1 MGFQETLESVV
12 KSSGGG
18 VGGLIMAM
26 DGIVVE
32 SFVTEPAIDIQLF
45 GAEVAAV
52 LAQLRGR
59 SAIHLSAGRVEAVD
73 LWAGQFNAVIR
84 FLSDEYFVAIAV
96 RRGGQVARAR
106 HLLRCA
112 MPDLVSQL

>member
-1 MGFQETLESVV
+1 MGFQETLEKVV
-12 KSSGGG
+12 KSTKGG
-18 VGGLIMAM
+18 VGGLVMAM

-32 SFVTEPAIDIQLF
+32 SFAADANVDIQLF

-52 LAQLRGR
+52 LAQLRGQ
-59 SAIHLSAGRVEAVD
+59 SAIHLSAGRVEALD

-112 MPDLVSQL
+112 MPELVAQL